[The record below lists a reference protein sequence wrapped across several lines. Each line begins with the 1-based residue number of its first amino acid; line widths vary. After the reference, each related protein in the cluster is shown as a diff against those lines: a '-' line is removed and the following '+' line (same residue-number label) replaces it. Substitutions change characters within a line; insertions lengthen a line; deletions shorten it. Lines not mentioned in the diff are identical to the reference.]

1 MSRQQDEKIASLS
14 TVNTRLESELAKA
27 LRSNEAMAKDRLRI
41 LSKLDAAEQDADD
54 LRLKNLKKAISDSQ
68 APGGLE
74 VGELRDQVMELHRE
88 LGEVEAERDELR
100 DQVSELRMELAS
112 ATVTRAILEQ
122 ASAVAP

>member
-1 MSRQQDEKIASLS
+1 MSTQQDEKIASLS
-14 TVNTRLESELAKA
+14 VANTRLESELSKA
-27 LRSNEAMAKDRLRI
+27 LRSNEAMAKDRVRL